1 MPSPPVITSIAI
13 SPNVVATE
21 EPIIVTVVWTG
32 SPQLGVTYQWRLGN
46 TPIRGQTAP
55 QYIPDGTEVALNCV
69 VTIDNGYGTAIA
81 IAIITAD
88 TEDTSDFEAEDFETE
103 DYD

>member
-1 MPSPPVITSIAI
+1 MPSPPVITSAAI

-21 EPIIVTVVWTG
+21 EPIIATVVWTG

-46 TPIRGQTAP
+46 SAIRGQTAP

-81 IAIITAD
+81 IAIITAA
-88 TEDTSDFEAEDFETE
+88 TEDTSDFDPEDFEAAE
-103 DYD
+103 YE